1 MVEVQCSPLVS
12 LTRLGHIHCV
22 ELDRCGEPYEGNR
35 SNGKEWEADVPND
48 PNFVVYQS
56 EP

>member
-1 MVEVQCSPLVS
+1 MVEVISPLVS
-12 LTRLGHIHCV
+12 LTRLGQIHCV